1 MATCNNVKVLKGN
14 VLYTPKFGE
23 LKVIKN
29 GYLVV
34 QDNKVVGVYENLPE
48 EYKCSEVIDHGDKM
62 IIPGFVDLHFH
73 APQLSN
79 RGLGMD
85 KELLPWLETYTFPE
99 ESKYSNLEYAEKAY
113 KKVVK
118 ELWRYG
124 TTRSVLF
131 GTIHKDSTN
140 ILMDLLAKAGL
151 GAYVGKVNMDRNSPD
166 FYIEDTEKSLKDT
179 EAWLEETH
187 NKYDIVKPIVTPR
200 FVPTCTSNLMKG
212 LGDLAKKYNVPVQS
226 HLSENQGEIAWVSE
240 LHPESSF
247 YGEVYDNHGLFGQQ
261 PTIMAHCIHGN
272 DAEIELMAKNNVY
285 VAHSPHSNNNL
296 SSGIAPIRKLVEKG
310 VPVGLASDISG
321 GHAIS
326 MTSIMAVSAQVSR
339 LKWLEMNK
347 EYAALSA
354 PELLYLATKG
364 GGGFFGKVGS
374 FEEGYEFDALV
385 IDDENLADLNP
396 RTLEERLER
405 YIYLGDDRNIIE
417 RYVAGKKVEEPNF

>member
-1 MATCNNVKVLKGN
+1 MATFNINILKGN
-14 VLYTPKFGE
+14 VIYTPKFGE
-23 LKVIKN
+23 LKVVKH
-29 GYLVV
+29 GYIVV
-34 QDNKVVGVYENLPE
+34 QDNKVVGVYESLPK
-48 EYKCSEVIDHGDKM
+48 EYNSLEIHDYGDKI

-85 KELLPWLETYTFPE
+85 KELLPWLESYTFPE
-99 ESKYSNLEYAEKAY
+99 EAKYSNLDYAEKAY

-118 ELWRYG
+118 ELWKYG

-140 ILMDLLAKAGL
+140 ILMDFLDKAGL

-166 FYIEDTEKSLKDT
+166 FYIEETSKSLKDT
-179 EAWLEETH
+179 EEWLEETH
-187 NKYDIVKPIVTPR
+187 NKYDMVKPIITPR
-200 FVPTCTSNLMKG
+200 FVPTCTSDLMKG
-212 LGDLAKKYNVPVQS
+212 LGELARKYNVPVQS
-226 HLSENQGEIAWVSE
+226 HLSENQGEIDWVSN

-247 YGEVYDNHGLFGQQ
+247 YGEVYNNYGLFGHQ
-261 PTIMAHCIHGN
+261 PTIMAHCVHGN
-272 DAEIELMAKNNVY
+272 DDEIELMAKNNVY

-310 VPVGLASDISG
+310 IPVGLASDISG
-321 GHAIS
+321 GHAVS
-326 MTSIMAVSAQVSR
+326 MTSVMAAAAQVSR

-347 EYAALSA
+347 EYEALST

-364 GGGFFGKVGS
+364 GGSFFGKVGS

-385 IDDENLADLNP
+385 IDDESLKDLNQ

-405 YIYLGDDRNIIE
+405 YIYIGDDRNIIE
-417 RYVAGKKVEEPNF
+417 RYVAGKRIEEPNF